1 MVISDPSELNR
12 DVARLQAELNAAKLQ
27 EFEAQETIV
36 DLSSQLEEERNMRL
50 LQESE
55 LKVTKIDEKCARS
68 LGTCF

>member
-1 MVISDPSELNR
+1 MISDPSELNR

-50 LQESE
+50 LQGSE
-55 LKVTKIDEKCARS
+55 LKVTKIDDSHRKP
-68 LGTCF
+68 

>member
-55 LKVTKIDEKCARS
+55 LKVTKIDDSHREP
-68 LGTCF
+68 

>member
-1 MVISDPSELNR
+1 MVISDSSELNR

>member
-1 MVISDPSELNR
+1 MVISGDPSELNR

-55 LKVTKIDEKCARS
+55 LKVTKIDDSHREP
-68 LGTCF
+68 

>member
-1 MVISDPSELNR
+1 MVIFDPSELNR

-55 LKVTKIDEKCARS
+55 LKVTKIDDSHREP
-68 LGTCF
+68 

>member
-1 MVISDPSELNR
+1 MVTSDPSELNR

-55 LKVTKIDEKCARS
+55 LKVTKIDDSHREP
-68 LGTCF
+68 

>member
-12 DVARLQAELNAAKLQ
+12 DVARLQAEVNAAKLQ

-55 LKVTKIDEKCARS
+55 LKVTKIDDSHRKP
-68 LGTCF
+68 

>member
-1 MVISDPSELNR
+1 MVTSDPSELNR

-55 LKVTKIDEKCARS
+55 LKVTKIDDSQREP
-68 LGTCF
+68 

>member
-1 MVISDPSELNR
+1 MISDPSELNR

-36 DLSSQLEEERNMRL
+36 DLSSQLEEERNMRI

-55 LKVTKIDEKCARS
+55 LKVTKIDDSHRKP
-68 LGTCF
+68 